1 MWLINLIVLI
11 RLFLLLLIMLCFVG
25 CLLISFSLVAG
36 FEFVCCFWLF
46 NALADYLIDVGF
58 AGLYCI

>member
-1 MWLINLIVLI
+1 
-11 RLFLLLLIMLCFVG
+11 MLCFVG

-46 NALADYLIDVGF
+46 NALAGYLIDVGF